1 MADIFTKQERS
12 RIMSK
17 ITGKET
23 KPEILVRKYLFA
35 LGFRFKKNAI
45 DLPGRPDIVLPK
57 FKTVIFVHGCFWHG
71 HKNCPKAALPS
82 TNTKFWKDKIFKTIE
97 RDKLKANELEE
108 AGWQVLTI
116 WQCELKNKTKREE
129 SLSDLSKNILKIHR
143 TTNQTN

>member
-35 LGFRFKKNAI
+35 QGFRFRKNVK

-57 FKTVIFVHGCFWHG
+57 YQTAIFVHGCFWHG
-71 HKNCPKAALPS
+71 HKDCSKAALPS
-82 TNTKFWKDKIFKTIE
+82 TNTKFWKEKISKTVE
-97 RDKLKANELEE
+97 RDKNKTIELEE
-108 AGWQVLTI
+108 AGWQVLTV
-116 WQCELKNKTKREE
+116 WQCELQTKVREQNLKN
-129 SLSDLSKNILKIHR
+129 LKNQI
-143 TTNQTN
+143 NQ